1 MRSPS
6 AALESN
12 YRKKTRGRKAEICK
26 EKEEITDEGKR
37 SVDLLTAKLQPTTCI
52 IMETE
57 TDMSL
62 DHTNGSSQKHQ
73 DMELFSSEE
82 DSSLYFTYSGGRS
95 ELEVNDLHYEVDTA
109 AQIPWYERL
118 SEFKMPW
125 EIKGNKQ
132 TAINKLSLRV
142 HSGQMLAVIGNSGCG
157 KTSLL
162 DIITCRDEGGTMTSG
177 QILINGKPN
186 TPQVVKKTIAHVRQ
200 DDRLLP
206 HLTVRETL
214 VFVAKLRLPTHFT
227 KAQKD
232 QRVDDVIAELR
243 LRQCAHTRVGND
255 YVRGVSGGE
264 RRRVSIAVQ
273 LLWNPGILIL
283 DEPTSGLDSFTAHN
297 LVITLSRLARGN
309 RLVLLSVHQP
319 RSDIFQLF
327 DLVVLLSSGSAVY
340 CGAACDMVPYFT
352 MLGYPCPR
360 YCNPSDFYVDLINI
374 DRRSPE
380 QEAQCLE
387 RARILSEQFME
398 NVQDTED
405 HMWKPARSSTA
416 STHTDSLQQ
425 PSRED
430 GHEVITVSKK
440 KDRLPGRLH
449 QFTILIRRHM
459 YNDFRDLVTLLV
471 HGFEALLMSL
481 LVGFLYYGAGE
492 ERLSLQDTVSLLYMI
507 GAFTPFAVV
516 LDVIAKC
523 HSERAMLYHE
533 LEDGLYSVTSYFF
546 AKILGELP
554 EHCVFTLVY
563 ALPIYWLAG
572 LNEAPDRFL
581 LNFLLVWL
589 MVYCSRSMALFVAAL
604 LPTLQTSAFM
614 GNSLF
619 TVFYLTGGYVISLEN
634 TWLVPSWLSYAS
646 FMRWGFDGL
655 LQVQFRGKKYPVS
668 IGNFTINIDGIHVV
682 DVLSLNQHPLYS
694 CYLVLLAV
702 CLAFMVLYY
711 VCLKFIKQKS
721 SQDW

>member
-1 MRSPS
+1 MD
-6 AALESN
+6 
-12 YRKKTRGRKAEICK
+12 
-26 EKEEITDEGKR
+26 TDTSLNR
-37 SVDLLTAKLQPTTCI
+37 ANSSLQHPDI
-52 IMETE
+52 
-57 TDMSL
+57 
-62 DHTNGSSQKHQ
+62 
-73 DMELFSSEE
+73 ELFSSEE
-82 DSSLYFTYSGGRS
+82 DSSLYFTYSGGCN
-95 ELEVNDLHYEVDTA
+95 ELEVNNLHYEVDTA

-118 SEFKMPW
+118 SEFKLPW
-125 EIKGNKQ
+125 EINGNKQ
-132 TAINKLSLRV
+132 IAINSLSLRV
-142 HSGQMLAVIGNSGCG
+142 HSGQMLAVIGSSGCG

-177 QILINGKPN
+177 QVLINGKPN
-186 TPQVVKKTIAHVRQ
+186 TPQLVKKSIAHVRQ

-227 KAQKD
+227 QAQRD

-243 LRQCAHTRVGND
+243 LRQCAHTRVGNN

-340 CGAACDMVPYFT
+340 CGAARDMVPYFT
-352 MLGYPCPR
+352 ALGYPCPR
-360 YCNPSDFYVDLINI
+360 YCNPSDFYVDLISI

-380 QEAQCLE
+380 REAECLE
-387 RARILSEQFME
+387 RSRVLAEQLME
-398 NVQDTED
+398 KVRDTGD
-405 HMWKPARSSTA
+405 HMWKSAGTNTA
-416 STHTDSLQQ
+416 LTQTESPQQ
-425 PSRED
+425 LSK
-430 GHEVITVSKK
+430 VITISNQKN
-440 KDRLPGRLH
+440 RLPGRLH
-449 QFTILIRRHM
+449 QFTTLIRRHM

-492 ERLSLQDTVSLLYMI
+492 ERLSIQDTVALLYMI
-507 GAFTPFAVV
+507 GALTPFAVV

-523 HSERAMLYHE
+523 HTERAMLYHE
-533 LEDGLYSVTSYFF
+533 LEDGMYSVTSYFF
-546 AKILGELP
+546 AKVLGELP

-563 ALPIYWLAG
+563 GLPIYWLAG
-572 LNEAPDRFL
+572 LNEAPERFL
-581 LNFLLVWL
+581 LNVLLVWL
-589 MVYCSRSMALFVAAL
+589 MVYCSRAMALFVAAA

-614 GNSLF
+614 GNALF
-619 TVFYLTGGYVISLEN
+619 TVFYLTGGFVISLEN
-634 TWLVPSWLSYAS
+634 MWLVASWLSHAS
-646 FMRWGFDGL
+646 FMRWGFEGM
-655 LQVQFRGKKYPVS
+655 LQVQFRGNKYPV
-668 IGNFTINIDGIHVV
+668 TIRNITIQVDGIHVV
-682 DVLSLNQHPLYS
+682 EAMNMNQYPLYS

-702 CLAFMVLYY
+702 CLVFMALYY
-711 VCLKFIKQKS
+711 VSLKFIKQKS

>member
-1 MRSPS
+1 M
-6 AALESN
+6 
-12 YRKKTRGRKAEICK
+12 
-26 EKEEITDEGKR
+26 
-37 SVDLLTAKLQPTTCI
+37 
-52 IMETE
+52 
-57 TDMSL
+57 
-62 DHTNGSSQKHQ
+62 
-73 DMELFSSEE
+73 
-82 DSSLYFTYSGGRS
+82 
-95 ELEVNDLHYEVDTA
+95 EVNNLHYEVDTA

-118 SEFKMPW
+118 SEFKLPW
-125 EIKGNKQ
+125 EIKGNKM
-132 TAINKLSLRV
+132 TAINKLSLRMC
-142 HSGQMLAVIGNSGCG
+142 SGQMLAVIGSSGCG

-162 DIITCRDEGGTMTSG
+162 DIITCRDEGGTVKSG

-186 TPQVVKKTIAHVRQ
+186 TPQLVKKSIAHVRQ

-214 VFVAKLRLPTHFT
+214 SFVAKLRLPTHFT
-227 KAQKD
+227 QAQRD

-340 CGAACDMVPYFT
+340 FGAARDMVPYFT
-352 MLGYPCPR
+352 ALGYPCPR
-360 YCNPSDFYVDLINI
+360 YCNPSDFYVDLISI
-374 DRRSPE
+374 DRRS
-380 QEAQCLE
+380 LE
-387 RARILSEQFME
+387 REAECLQRATVLAEQFLE
-398 NVQDTED
+398 KVQDTED
-405 HMWKPARSSTA
+405 HMWKPTGTDTA
-416 STHTDSLQQ
+416 PAITESPQQ
-425 PSRED
+425 QKDER
-430 GHEVITVSKK
+430 VITISKQR
-440 KDRLPGRLH
+440 DRLPGKLE

-459 YNDFRDLVTLLV
+459 YNDYRDLVTLLV

-492 ERLSLQDTVSLLYMI
+492 RPLSIQDTVALLYMV
-507 GAFTPFAVV
+507 GALTPFAVV

-533 LEDGLYSVTSYFF
+533 LEDGMYSVTSYFF
-546 AKILGELP
+546 AKVLGELP

-563 ALPIYWLAG
+563 SLPIYWLAG
-572 LNEAPDRFL
+572 LNEAPERFL
-581 LNFLLVWL
+581 LNFLIVWL
-589 MVYCSRSMALFVAAL
+589 MVYCSRAMALFVAAS

-614 GNSLF
+614 GNALF
-619 TVFYLTGGYVISLEN
+619 TVFYLTGGFVISLEN
-634 TWLVPSWLSYAS
+634 MWLVASWISHAS
-646 FMRWGFDGL
+646 FMRWGFEGML
-655 LQVQFRGKKYPVS
+655 ELQFKGKKYPM
-668 IGNFTINIDGIHVV
+668 TIANITIEVDGMQVV
-682 DVLSLNQHPLYS
+682 KALDMNQYPLYS

-702 CLAFMVLYY
+702 CLCFMGLYY
-711 VCLKFIKQKS
+711 LSLKFIKQKS

>member
-1 MRSPS
+1 MDNGS
-6 AALESN
+6 
-12 YRKKTRGRKAEICK
+12 
-26 EKEEITDEGKR
+26 
-37 SVDLLTAKLQPTTCI
+37 DLI
-52 IMETE
+52 
-57 TDMSL
+57 
-62 DHTNGSSQKHQ
+62 HTNDYSQHQ
-73 DMELFSSEE
+73 DRELFSSEE
-82 DSSLYFTYSGGRS
+82 DSSLYFTYSGGCNV
-95 ELEVNDLHYEVDTA
+95 LEVKNLCYEVDTA

-132 TAINKLSLRV
+132 TAINKLSLTV
-142 HSGQMLAVIGNSGCG
+142 HSGQMLALIGSSGCG

-162 DIITCRDEGGTMTSG
+162 DIITCRDEGGIMKSG
-177 QILINGKPN
+177 EILINGKHN
-186 TPQVVKKTIAHVRQ
+186 TPQLVKKSIAHVRQ

-214 VFVAKLRLPTHFT
+214 SFVAKLRLPTHFT
-227 KAQKD
+227 QAQRD

-243 LRQCAHTRVGND
+243 LRQCAHTRVGNN
-255 YVRGVSGGE
+255 YIRGVSGGE

-327 DLVVLLSSGSAVY
+327 DLVVLMSSGSAVY
-340 CGAACDMVPYFT
+340 CGAAREMVPYFT
-352 MLGYPCPR
+352 ALGHPCPR
-360 YCNPSDFYVDLINI
+360 YCNPSDYYVDLISI

-380 QEAQCLE
+380 REAECLE
-387 RARILSEQFME
+387 RARVLAEQFME
-398 NVQDTED
+398 KVRDTDD
-405 HMWKPARSSTA
+405 HMWKAAGTDVA
-416 STHTDSLQQ
+416 QTDSSPQQ
-425 PSRED
+425 PSKRKED
-430 GHEVITVSKK
+430 EVITISRHEN
-440 KDRLPGRLH
+440 RLPGKLH
-449 QFTILIRRHM
+449 QFDTLIKRHM

-481 LVGFLYYGAGE
+481 LVGSLYYGAGE
-492 ERLSLQDTVSLLYMI
+492 TRLSIQDTVSLLYMI
-507 GAFTPFAVV
+507 GALTPFAVV

-523 HSERAMLYHE
+523 HTERAMLYHE
-533 LEDGLYSVTSYFF
+533 LQDGMYSVTSYFF
-546 AKILGELP
+546 AKVLGELP

-563 ALPIYWLAG
+563 GLPIYWLAG
-572 LNEAPDRFL
+572 LNKAPDRFL

-589 MVYCSRSMALFVAAL
+589 MVYCSRAMALFVAAL

-619 TVFYLTGGYVISLEN
+619 TVFYLTAGYVINLEN
-634 TWLVPSWLSYAS
+634 LWLVASWLSYAS
-646 FMRWGFDGL
+646 FMRWGFEGM
-655 LQVQFRGKKYPVS
+655 LQVQFRGNEYSVTIANMS
-668 IGNFTINIDGIHVV
+668 INVDGIHVV
-682 DVLSLNQHPLYS
+682 EALHMNQYPLYS
-694 CYLVLLAV
+694 CYLVLLGV
-702 CLAFMVLYY
+702 CLGFMVLYFLS
-711 VCLKFIKQKS
+711 LKFIKQKS

>member
-1 MRSPS
+1 AKNDS
-6 AALESN
+6 
-12 YRKKTRGRKAEICK
+12 
-26 EKEEITDEGKR
+26 
-37 SVDLLTAKLQPTTCI
+37 LTI
-52 IMETE
+52 IQTF
-57 TDMSL
+57 DI
-62 DHTNGSSQKHQ
+62 
-73 DMELFSSEE
+73 ELFSSEE
-82 DSSLYFTYSGGRS
+82 DSSLYFTYSGGCN
-95 ELEVNDLHYEVDTA
+95 ELEVNNLHYEVDTA

-118 SEFKMPW
+118 SEFKLPW
-125 EIKGNKQ
+125 EINGNKQ
-132 TAINKLSLRV
+132 IAINRLSLRV
-142 HSGQMLAVIGNSGCG
+142 HSGQMLAIIGSSGCG

-177 QILINGKPN
+177 QVLINGKPN
-186 TPQVVKKTIAHVRQ
+186 TPQLVKKSIAHVRQ

-227 KAQKD
+227 QAQRD

-340 CGAACDMVPYFT
+340 CGAARDMVPYFT
-352 MLGYPCPR
+352 ALGYPCPR
-360 YCNPSDFYVDLINI
+360 YCNPSDFYVDLISI

-380 QEAQCLE
+380 REAECLE
-387 RARILSEQFME
+387 RSRVLAEQLME
-398 NVQDTED
+398 KVRDTGD
-405 HMWKPARSSTA
+405 HMWKSAGTNTA
-416 STHTDSLQQ
+416 LTQTE
-425 PSRED
+425 RYK
-430 GHEVITVSKK
+430 VITIS
-440 KDRLPGRLH
+440 DQRNRLPGRLH
-449 QFTILIRRHM
+449 QFTTLIRRHM

-492 ERLSLQDTVSLLYMI
+492 ERLSIQDTVALLYMI
-507 GAFTPFAVV
+507 GALTPFAVV

-523 HSERAMLYHE
+523 HTERAMLYHE
-533 LEDGLYSVTSYFF
+533 LEDGMYSVTSYFF
-546 AKILGELP
+546 AKVLGELP

-563 ALPIYWLAG
+563 GLPIYWLTG

-581 LNFLLVWL
+581 LNVLLVWL
-589 MVYCSRSMALFVAAL
+589 MVYCSRAMALFVAAA

-614 GNSLF
+614 GNALF
-619 TVFYLTGGYVISLEN
+619 TVFYLTGGFVISLEN
-634 TWLVPSWLSYAS
+634 MWLVASWLSHAS
-646 FMRWGFDGL
+646 FMRWGFEGM
-655 LQVQFRGKKYPVS
+655 LQVQFRGNKYPV
-668 IGNFTINIDGIHVV
+668 TIRNITIQVDGIHAMNM
-682 DVLSLNQHPLYS
+682 NQYPLYS

-702 CLAFMVLYY
+702 CLVFMVLYY
-711 VCLKFIKQKS
+711 VSLKFIKQKS

>member
-1 MRSPS
+1 MVDTDRSFTQ
-6 AALESN
+6 A
-12 YRKKTRGRKAEICK
+12 
-26 EKEEITDEGKR
+26 
-37 SVDLLTAKLQPTTCI
+37 
-52 IMETE
+52 
-57 TDMSL
+57 
-62 DHTNGSSQKHQ
+62 NGSSQQHADTQ
-73 DMELFSSEE
+73 LFSSEE
-82 DSSLYFTYSGGRS
+82 DSSLYFTYSGDCNQ
-95 ELEVNDLHYEVDTA
+95 LEVNNLHYEVDTA

-118 SEFKMPW
+118 SEFKLPW
-125 EIKGNKQ
+125 EIKGDKQ
-132 TAINKLSLRV
+132 TAINNLSLRV
-142 HSGQMLAVIGNSGCG
+142 CSGQMLAIIGSSGCG

-162 DIITCRDEGGTMTSG
+162 DIITCRDEGGAVTSG
-177 QILINGKPN
+177 QILINGRPN
-186 TPQVVKKTIAHVRQ
+186 TAQLVKKSIAHVRQ

-214 VFVAKLRLPTHFT
+214 AFVAKLRLPTHFT
-227 KAQKD
+227 QTQRD

-340 CGAACDMVPYFT
+340 CGAARDMVPYFT
-352 MLGYPCPR
+352 ALGYPCPR
-360 YCNPSDFYVDLINI
+360 YCNPSDFYVDLISV

-380 QEAQCLE
+380 QEAECLE
-387 RARILSEQFME
+387 RARVLAQHFMDK
-398 NVQDTED
+398 VRDTDD
-405 HMWKPARSSTA
+405 HMWKSSTCP
-416 STHTDSLQQ
+416 TLTDSCPDMAAEEEEDAIIIAKQQ
-425 PSRED
+425 E
-430 GHEVITVSKK
+430 
-440 KDRLPGRLH
+440 RLPGRLQ

-459 YNDFRDLVTLLV
+459 YNDYRDLVTLLV
-471 HGFEALLMSL
+471 HGLEALLMSL
-481 LVGFLYYGAGE
+481 LVGCLYYGAGE
-492 ERLSLQDTVSLLYMI
+492 QRLSIQDTVSLLYMI
-507 GAFTPFAVV
+507 GALTPFAVV

-523 HSERAMLYHE
+523 HTERAMLYHE
-533 LEDGLYSVTSYFF
+533 LEDGMYSVTSYFF
-546 AKILGELP
+546 AKVLGELP

-572 LNEAPDRFL
+572 LNEATLRFL

-589 MVYCSRSMALFVAAL
+589 MVYCSRSMALFVAAA

-614 GNSLF
+614 GNALF
-619 TVFYLTGGYVISLEN
+619 TVFYLTGGFVISLEN
-634 TWLVPSWLSYAS
+634 MWLVASWLSHAS
-646 FMRWGFDGL
+646 FMRWGFEGL
-655 LQVQFRGKKYPVS
+655 LKVQFKGNKYPVT
-668 IGNFTINIDGIHVV
+668 IGNFTLNVDGIHVV
-682 DVLSLNQHPLYS
+682 EAMNMNQYPLYS

-702 CLAFMVLYY
+702 CLVFMALYY

-721 SQDW
+721 SQDWSECSGWKMLSIMAWSIARLLLSDTTARV

>member
-1 MRSPS
+1 MD
-6 AALESN
+6 ADIDDGFN
-12 YRKKTRGRKAEICK
+12 
-26 EKEEITDEGKR
+26 
-37 SVDLLTAKLQPTTCI
+37 
-52 IMETE
+52 
-57 TDMSL
+57 
-62 DHTNGSSQKHQ
+62 HTLGSSQHQ
-73 DMELFSSEE
+73 DTELFSSEE
-82 DSSLYFTYSGGRS
+82 DSSLYFTYSGGCN
-95 ELEVNDLHYEVDTA
+95 ELEVNDLLYQVDTA

-118 SEFKMPW
+118 SEFKLPW

-132 TAINKLSLRV
+132 MAINKLSLRV
-142 HSGQMLAVIGNSGCG
+142 RSGQMLAVIGSSGCG

-162 DIITCRDEGGTMTSG
+162 DIITCRDEGGKMESG
-177 QILINGKPN
+177 RVLINGKPN
-186 TPQVVKKTIAHVRQ
+186 TPQLVKKSIAHVRQ

-214 VFVAKLRLPTHFT
+214 VFVAKLRLPARFT
-227 KAQKD
+227 QAQRD

-297 LVITLSRLARGN
+297 LVLTLSRLARGN

-340 CGAACDMVPYFT
+340 CGAAREMVPYFT
-352 MLGYPCPR
+352 GLGYPCPR
-360 YCNPSDFYVDLINI
+360 YCNPSDFYVDLISV

-380 QEAQCLE
+380 REAECLE
-387 RARILSEQFME
+387 RARVLSERFME
-398 NVQDTED
+398 KVRDTGD
-405 HMWKPARSSTA
+405 HMWKPAGTSTA
-416 STHTDSLQQ
+416 PTQTQTGSAAEPGRTRT
-425 PSRED
+425 ED
-430 GHEVITVSKK
+430 VITVA
-440 KDRLPGRLH
+440 RQRERPPGRLH

-459 YNDFRDLVTLLV
+459 YNDYRDLVTLLV
-471 HGFEALLMSL
+471 HGFEALLMSM
-481 LVGFLYYGAGE
+481 LVGSLYFGAGGTP
-492 ERLSLQDTVSLLYMI
+492 LSVQDTVALLYMI
-507 GAFTPFAVV
+507 GALTPFAVV

-523 HSERAMLYHE
+523 HTERAMLYHE
-533 LEDGLYSVTSYFF
+533 LEDGMYSVTSYFF
-546 AKILGELP
+546 AKVLGELP

-563 ALPIYWLAG
+563 GLPIYWLAG

-581 LNFLLVWL
+581 LNFLMVWL
-589 MVYCSRSMALFVAAL
+589 MVYCSRAMALFVAAA

-619 TVFYLTGGYVISLEN
+619 TVFYLTGGFVINLDN
-634 TWLVPSWLSYAS
+634 MWLVATWLSYAS
-646 FMRWGFDGL
+646 FMRWGFEGM
-655 LQVQFRGKKYPVS
+655 LQVQFRGKEYPIS
-668 IGNFTINIDGIHVV
+668 IGNITINVDGIHVV
-682 DVLSLNQHPLYS
+682 EAMNMNQYPLYS

-702 CLAFMVLYY
+702 CLAFMILYY
-711 VCLKFIKQKS
+711 LCLKFIKQKS

>member
-1 MRSPS
+1 MD
-6 AALESN
+6 
-12 YRKKTRGRKAEICK
+12 
-26 EKEEITDEGKR
+26 TDTGL
-37 SVDLLTAKLQPTTCI
+37 S
-52 IMETE
+52 
-57 TDMSL
+57 
-62 DHTNGSSQKHQ
+62 HNGSSQHQ
-73 DMELFSSEE
+73 DKELFSTEE
-82 DSSLYFTYSGGRS
+82 DSSLYFTYSGGCN
-95 ELEVNDLHYEVDTA
+95 ELEVNNLHYEVDTA

-118 SEFKMPW
+118 SEFKLPW

-142 HSGQMLAVIGNSGCG
+142 RSGQMLAVIGSSGCG

-177 QILINGKPN
+177 QVLINGKPN
-186 TPQVVKKTIAHVRQ
+186 TPQLVKKNIAHVRQ

-227 KAQKD
+227 QAQRE

-340 CGAACDMVPYFT
+340 CGAARDMVPYFT
-352 MLGYPCPR
+352 ALGHPCPR
-360 YCNPSDFYVDLINI
+360 YCNPSDFYVDLISV
-374 DRRSPE
+374 DRRSLE
-380 QEAQCLE
+380 QEAECLE
-387 RARILSEQFME
+387 RATVLAEQFME
-398 NVQDTED
+398 KVRDTDD
-405 HMWKPARSSTA
+405 HMWKPAATDTAQTESPQQLSTVK
-416 STHTDSLQQ
+416 
-425 PSRED
+425 EE
-430 GHEVITVSKK
+430 EVITISRQR
-440 KDRLPGRLH
+440 DRLPGRLH

-481 LVGFLYYGAGE
+481 LVGCLYYGAGE
-492 ERLSLQDTVSLLYMI
+492 ERLSIQDTVALLYMI
-507 GAFTPFAVV
+507 GALTPFAVV

-523 HSERAMLYHE
+523 HTERAMLYHE
-533 LEDGLYSVTSYFF
+533 LEDGMFSVTSYFF
-546 AKILGELP
+546 AKVLGELP

-563 ALPIYWLAG
+563 GLPIYWLAG
-572 LNEAPDRFL
+572 LNEAPERFL

-589 MVYCSRSMALFVAAL
+589 MVYCSRAMALFVAAA

-619 TVFYLTGGYVISLEN
+619 TVFYLTGGFVISLEN
-634 TWLVPSWLSYAS
+634 MWLVASWFSHIS
-646 FMRWGFDGL
+646 FMRWGFEGM
-655 LQVQFRGKKYPVS
+655 LQVQFRGNKYP
-668 IGNFTINIDGIHVV
+668 ITISNLTFNVDGIHVV
-682 DVLSLNQHPLYS
+682 EAMKMNQYPLYS

-702 CLAFMVLYY
+702 CLVFMALYY
-711 VCLKFIKQKS
+711 LSLKFIKQKS

>member
-1 MRSPS
+1 MMDTNSGFTHP
-6 AALESN
+6 
-12 YRKKTRGRKAEICK
+12 
-26 EKEEITDEGKR
+26 
-37 SVDLLTAKLQPTTCI
+37 
-52 IMETE
+52 
-57 TDMSL
+57 
-62 DHTNGSSQKHQ
+62 NGSSQHADTQ
-73 DMELFSSEE
+73 LFSSEE
-82 DSSLYFTYSGGRS
+82 DSSLYFTYSGDCNQ
-95 ELEVNDLHYEVDTA
+95 LEVNNLHYEVDAA

-118 SEFKMPW
+118 SEFKLPW
-125 EIKGNKQ
+125 EIKGDKQ
-132 TAINKLSLRV
+132 TAISSLSLRV
-142 HSGQMLAVIGNSGCG
+142 RSGQMLAIIGSSGCG

-162 DIITCRDEGGTMTSG
+162 DIITCRDEGGAMTSG
-177 QILINGKPN
+177 QILINGRPN
-186 TPQVVKKTIAHVRQ
+186 TAQLVKKSIAHVRQ

-214 VFVAKLRLPTHFT
+214 TFVAKLRLPTRFT
-227 KAQKD
+227 QAQRD

-340 CGAACDMVPYFT
+340 CGAARDMVPYFT
-352 MLGYPCPR
+352 ALGYPCPR
-360 YCNPSDFYVDLINI
+360 YCNPSDFYVDLISI

-380 QEAQCLE
+380 QEAECLE
-387 RARILSEQFME
+387 RARVLAEQFME
-398 NVQDTED
+398 KVRDTDD
-405 HMWKPARSSTA
+405 HMWKSSTCP
-416 STHTDSLQQ
+416 THTDSIVSSSPQ
-425 PSRED
+425 PDKAAE
-430 GHEVITVSKK
+430 EEATIIVSKER
-440 KDRLPGRLH
+440 DRLPGRLQ

-459 YNDFRDLVTLLV
+459 YNDYRDLVTLLV
-471 HGFEALLMSL
+471 HGLESLLMSL
-481 LVGFLYYGAGE
+481 LVGCLYYGAGE
-492 ERLSLQDTVSLLYMI
+492 QRLSIQDTVALLYMI
-507 GAFTPFAVV
+507 GALTPFAVV

-523 HSERAMLYHE
+523 HMERAMLYHE
-533 LEDGLYSVTSYFF
+533 LEDGMYSVTSYFF
-546 AKILGELP
+546 AKVLGELP

-563 ALPIYWLAG
+563 GLPIYWLAG

-581 LNFLLVWL
+581 LNLLLVWL
-589 MVYCSRSMALFVAAL
+589 MVYCSRSMALFVAAA

-619 TVFYLTGGYVISLEN
+619 TVFYLTGGFVISLEN
-634 TWLVPSWLSYAS
+634 MWLVASWLSHAS
-646 FMRWGFDGL
+646 FMRWGFEGL
-655 LQVQFRGKKYPVS
+655 LKVQFRGNKYPVA
-668 IGNFTINIDGIHVV
+668 IGNFTFNVDGIYVV
-682 DVLSLNQHPLYS
+682 EAMSMNQYPLYS

-702 CLAFMVLYY
+702 CLVFMALYY
-711 VCLKFIKQKS
+711 VSLKFIKQKS

>member
-1 MRSPS
+1 
-6 AALESN
+6 
-12 YRKKTRGRKAEICK
+12 
-26 EKEEITDEGKR
+26 
-37 SVDLLTAKLQPTTCI
+37 
-52 IMETE
+52 METKPD
-57 TDMSL
+57 TKMSPL
-62 DHTNGSSQKHQ
+62 PDDLSQR
-73 DMELFSSEE
+73 DTELFSSSEE
-82 DSSLYFTYSGGRS
+82 DSSLYFTYSGGRN
-95 ELEVNDLHYEVDTA
+95 ELEVTDLHYEVNTA

-125 EIKGNKQ
+125 EMKGDKQ
-132 TAINKLSLRV
+132 TAINKLNLRV
-142 HSGQMLAVIGNSGCG
+142 HSGQMLAIIGSSGCG

-162 DIITCRDEGGTMTSG
+162 DVITCRDEGGAMSSG
-177 QILINGKPN
+177 QILINGRPS
-186 TPQVVKKTIAHVRQ
+186 TPQLVRKSIAHVRQ

-227 KAQKD
+227 QAQKD
-232 QRVDDVIAELR
+232 QRVDEVIAELR

-327 DLVVLLSSGSAVY
+327 DLVVLLSSGSPAY
-340 CGAACDMVPYFT
+340 FGPARDMVPYFT
-352 MLGYPCPR
+352 DLGYPCPR
-360 YCNPSDFYVDLINI
+360 YCNPSDFYVDLISI

-380 QEAQCLE
+380 REAECLE
-387 RARILSEQFME
+387 RARVLSEQFMDQ
-398 NVQDTED
+398 VRDTKD
-405 HMWKPARSSTA
+405 FMWKSAESVPALESGGTSGRESSHPKEEEA
-416 STHTDSLQQ
+416 
-425 PSRED
+425 
-430 GHEVITVSKK
+430 ITVSKHR
-440 KDRLPGRLH
+440 DRLPGRMH
-449 QFTILIRRHM
+449 QFTILIRRQV

-481 LVGFLYYGAGE
+481 LVGCLYYGAGDQ
-492 ERLSLQDTVSLLYMI
+492 RLSIQDTVALLYMI
-507 GAFTPFAVV
+507 GALTPFAVV

-533 LEDGLYSVTSYFF
+533 LEDGMYSLTSYFF
-546 AKILGELP
+546 AKVLGELP

-563 ALPIYWLAG
+563 GLPIYWLAG
-572 LNEAPDRFL
+572 LNGAPDRFL

-589 MVYCSRSMALFVAAL
+589 MVYCSRSMALFVAAA

-614 GNSLF
+614 GNALF
-619 TVFYLTGGYVISLEN
+619 TVFYLTGGFVISLEN
-634 TWLVPSWLSYAS
+634 MWLVASWFSHAS
-646 FMRWGFDGL
+646 FMRWGFEGM
-655 LQVQFRGKKYPVS
+655 LQVQFRGNKYPIS
-668 IGNFTINIDGIHVV
+668 IGNFTVNIDGIRVV
-682 DVLSLNQHPLYS
+682 ESMKMNQYPLYS
-694 CYLVLLAV
+694 CYLVLIAV
-702 CLAFMVLYY
+702 SLAFILLYY
-711 VCLKFIKQKS
+711 LALRFIKQKS

>member
-1 MRSPS
+1 MDRDTGLNH
-6 AALESN
+6 A
-12 YRKKTRGRKAEICK
+12 
-26 EKEEITDEGKR
+26 
-37 SVDLLTAKLQPTTCI
+37 
-52 IMETE
+52 
-57 TDMSL
+57 
-62 DHTNGSSQKHQ
+62 NGTSQQHQ
-73 DMELFSSEE
+73 DTELFSTEE
-82 DSSLYFTYSGGRS
+82 DSSLYFTYSGGCN
-95 ELEVNDLHYEVDTA
+95 ELEVNNLHYQVDTA

-118 SEFKMPW
+118 SEFKLPW

-142 HSGQMLAVIGNSGCG
+142 RSGQMLAIIGSSGCG

-162 DIITCRDEGGTMTSG
+162 DIITCRDEGGTMASG
-177 QILINGKPN
+177 QVLINGKPN
-186 TPQVVKKTIAHVRQ
+186 TPQLVKKSIAHVRQ

-227 KAQKD
+227 QAQRE

-255 YVRGVSGGE
+255 FVRGVSGGE

-340 CGAACDMVPYFT
+340 CGAARDMVPYFT
-352 MLGYPCPR
+352 ALGYPCPR
-360 YCNPSDFYVDLINI
+360 YCNPSDFYVDLISI
-374 DRRSPE
+374 DRRSLDR
-380 QEAQCLE
+380 EAECLE
-387 RARILSEQFME
+387 RALVLAEQFME
-398 NVQDTED
+398 KVRDTED
-405 HMWKPARSSTA
+405 HMWKPAGTDMPPTESPQQLSTIKK
-416 STHTDSLQQ
+416 
-425 PSRED
+425 E
-430 GHEVITVSKK
+430 EVITVSKQR
-440 KDRLPGRLH
+440 DRLPGKLQ

-459 YNDFRDLVTLLV
+459 YNDYRDLVTLLV

-481 LVGFLYYGAGE
+481 LVGFLYYGAGQE
-492 ERLSLQDTVSLLYMI
+492 HLSIRDTVALLYMI
-507 GAFTPFAVV
+507 GALTPFAVV

-523 HSERAMLYHE
+523 HTERAMLYHE
-533 LEDGLYSVTSYFF
+533 LEDGMYSVTSYFF
-546 AKILGELP
+546 AKVLGELP

-563 ALPIYWLAG
+563 GLPIYWLAG
-572 LNEAPDRFL
+572 LNEAPERFL

-589 MVYCSRSMALFVAAL
+589 VVYCSRAMALFVAAA

-614 GNSLF
+614 GNALF
-619 TVFYLTGGYVISLEN
+619 TVFYLTGGFVISLEN
-634 TWLVPSWLSYAS
+634 MWLVASWISHVS
-646 FMRWGFDGL
+646 FMRWGFEGM
-655 LQVQFRGKKYPVS
+655 LQVQFRGAKYP
-668 IGNFTINIDGIHVV
+668 IIIANKTEFFDGIYVV
-682 DVLSLNQHPLYS
+682 KAMNMDQYPLYS

-702 CLAFMVLYY
+702 CLGFMVLYY
-711 VCLKFIKQKS
+711 LSLKFIKQKS

>member
-1 MRSPS
+1 
-6 AALESN
+6 
-12 YRKKTRGRKAEICK
+12 
-26 EKEEITDEGKR
+26 
-37 SVDLLTAKLQPTTCI
+37 
-52 IMETE
+52 
-57 TDMSL
+57 
-62 DHTNGSSQKHQ
+62 
-73 DMELFSSEE
+73 
-82 DSSLYFTYSGGRS
+82 YSGGCNV
-95 ELEVNDLHYEVDTA
+95 LEVKNLHYEVNTA

-132 TAINKLSLRV
+132 TAINKLSLTV
-142 HSGQMLAVIGNSGCG
+142 HSGQMLAIIGSSGCG

-177 QILINGKPN
+177 EILINGKPN
-186 TPQVVKKTIAHVRQ
+186 TPQLVKKSIAHVRQ

-214 VFVAKLRLPTHFT
+214 SFVAKLRLPTHFT
-227 KAQKD
+227 QAQRD

-243 LRQCAHTRVGND
+243 LRQCAHTRVGNN
-255 YVRGVSGGE
+255 YIRGVSGGE

-340 CGAACDMVPYFT
+340 CGAAREMVPYFT
-352 MLGYPCPR
+352 ALGHPCPR
-360 YCNPSDFYVDLINI
+360 YCNPSDFYVDLISI

-380 QEAQCLE
+380 QEAECLE
-387 RARILSEQFME
+387 RARALAEQFME
-398 NVQDTED
+398 KVRDTDD
-405 HMWKPARSSTA
+405 HMWKAAGRDVTQ
-416 STHTDSLQQ
+416 TDRWLCFSVKIL
-425 PSRED
+425 
-430 GHEVITVSKK
+430 ITISKGQK
-440 KDRLPGRLH
+440 RLPGRLH
-449 QFTILIRRHM
+449 QFNVLIKRHM
-459 YNDFRDLVTLLV
+459 HNDFRDLVTIIV
-471 HGFEALLMSL
+471 HGLEALLMSL
-481 LVGFLYYGAGE
+481 LVGSLYFGAGE
-492 ERLSLQDTVSLLYMI
+492 NRLSIQDTVSLLYMI
-507 GAFTPFAVV
+507 GALTPFAVV

-523 HSERAMLYHE
+523 HTERAMLYHE
-533 LEDGLYSVTSYFF
+533 LQDGMYSVTSYFF
-546 AKILGELP
+546 AKVLGELP
-554 EHCVFTLVY
+554 EHCAFTLVY
-563 ALPIYWLAG
+563 GLPIYWLAG

-589 MVYCSRSMALFVAAL
+589 IVYCSRAMALFVAAS

-614 GNSLF
+614 GNALF

-634 TWLVPSWLSYAS
+634 LWLVASWLSHAS
-646 FMRWGFDGL
+646 FMRWGFEGM
-655 LQVQFRGKKYPVS
+655 LQVQFRGNKYPVN
-668 IGNFTINIDGIHVV
+668 IGNISISVDGIHA
-682 DVLSLNQHPLYS
+682 LNMNRYPLYS

-702 CLAFMVLYY
+702 CLSFMALYFLS
-711 VCLKFIKQKS
+711 LKFIKQKS

>member
-1 MRSPS
+1 MDTNTGLSHANGPS
-6 AALESN
+6 
-12 YRKKTRGRKAEICK
+12 
-26 EKEEITDEGKR
+26 
-37 SVDLLTAKLQPTTCI
+37 Q
-52 IMETE
+52 
-57 TDMSL
+57 
-62 DHTNGSSQKHQ
+62 QHQ
-73 DMELFSSEE
+73 DTELFSSEE
-82 DSSLYFTYSGGRS
+82 DSSLYFTYSGGCN
-95 ELEVNDLHYEVDTA
+95 ELEVNDLQYEVDTA

-118 SEFKMPW
+118 AEFKLPW

-142 HSGQMLAVIGNSGCG
+142 RSGQMLAVIGSSGCG

-186 TPQVVKKTIAHVRQ
+186 TPQLVKKSIAHVRQ

-214 VFVAKLRLPTHFT
+214 AFVAKLRLPTHFQQ
-227 KAQKD
+227 AQRD

-297 LVITLSRLARGN
+297 LVITLSRLAQGN

-327 DLVVLLSSGSAVY
+327 DLVTLLSSGSPVY
-340 CGAACDMVPYFT
+340 FGAARDMVPYFT
-352 MLGYPCPR
+352 GLGYPCPR
-360 YCNPSDFYVDLINI
+360 YCNPSDFYVDLISI

-380 QEAQCLE
+380 QEAECLE
-387 RARILSEQFME
+387 RSRVLAEHFME
-398 NVQDTED
+398 KVQDTND
-405 HMWKPARSSTA
+405 HMWKTAGTNTALTQTESS
-416 STHTDSLQQ
+416 QQ
-425 PSRED
+425 LSKGKGE
-430 GHEVITVSKK
+430 EVITISRQRN
-440 KDRLPGRLH
+440 RLPGGLH
-449 QFTILIRRHM
+449 QFTILLRRHM
-459 YNDFRDLVTLLV
+459 YNDYRDLVTLLV

-481 LVGFLYYGAGE
+481 LIGCLYYGAGE
-492 ERLSLQDTVSLLYMI
+492 ERLTIQDTVALLYMI
-507 GAFTPFAVV
+507 AALTPFAVV

-523 HSERAMLYHE
+523 HTERAMLYHE
-533 LEDGLYSVTSYFF
+533 LEDGMYSATSYFF
-546 AKILGELP
+546 AKVLGELP

-563 ALPIYWLAG
+563 GLPIYWLAG

-581 LNFLLVWL
+581 LNFLMLWL
-589 MVYCSRSMALFVAAL
+589 MVYCSRAMALFVAAA
-604 LPTLQTSAFM
+604 LPTLQISSFM

-619 TVFYLTGGYVISLEN
+619 TVFYLTGGFVISLEN
-634 TWLVPSWLSYAS
+634 MWTVATWLSHAS
-646 FMRWGFDGL
+646 FMRWGFEGM
-655 LQVQFRGKKYPVS
+655 LQVQFRGNKYPLS
-668 IGNFTINIDGIHVV
+668 IGNITINVDGIHVV
-682 DVLSLNQHPLYS
+682 EAMKMNQYPLYS

-702 CLAFMVLYY
+702 ILVFMALYY
-711 VCLKFIKQKS
+711 LSLKFIKQKS

>member
-1 MRSPS
+1 MD
-6 AALESN
+6 
-12 YRKKTRGRKAEICK
+12 
-26 EKEEITDEGKR
+26 TDI
-37 SVDLLTAKLQPTTCI
+37 DN
-52 IMETE
+52 
-57 TDMSL
+57 SL
-62 DHTNGSSQKHQ
+62 NHPKGSSQHQ
-73 DMELFSSEE
+73 DTELFSSEE
-82 DSSLYFTYSGGRS
+82 DSSLYFTYSGGCN
-95 ELEVNDLHYEVDTA
+95 ELEVNNLHYEVDTA

-118 SEFKMPW
+118 SEFKLPW

-132 TAINKLSLRV
+132 TAINNLSLRV
-142 HSGQMLAVIGNSGCG
+142 RSGQMLAVIGSSGCG

-162 DIITCRDEGGTMTSG
+162 DIITCRDEGGTMTCG

-186 TPQVVKKTIAHVRQ
+186 TPQLVKKSIAHVRQ

-214 VFVAKLRLPTHFT
+214 MFVAKLRLPTHFT
-227 KAQKD
+227 QAQRD

-340 CGAACDMVPYFT
+340 CGAARDMVPYFT
-352 MLGYPCPR
+352 ALGYPCPR
-360 YCNPSDFYVDLINI
+360 YCNPSDFYVDLISI
-374 DRRSPE
+374 DRRNPE
-380 QEAQCLE
+380 QEAECLE
-387 RARILSEQFME
+387 RARVLSEWFME
-398 NVQDTED
+398 KVRDTDD
-405 HMWKPARSSTA
+405 HMWKPAGTNTA
-416 STHTDSLQQ
+416 PTQTESISCSPQQ
-425 PSRED
+425 PSRTE
-430 GHEVITVSKK
+430 GEEVITISKQTN
-440 KDRLPGRLH
+440 RLPGRLH

-481 LVGFLYYGAGE
+481 LVGCLYYGAGE
-492 ERLSLQDTVSLLYMI
+492 ERLSIQDTVALLYMI
-507 GAFTPFAVV
+507 GALTPFAVV

-523 HSERAMLYHE
+523 HTERAMLYHE
-533 LEDGLYSVTSYFF
+533 LEDGMYSVTSYFF
-546 AKILGELP
+546 AKVLGELP

-563 ALPIYWLAG
+563 GLPIYWLAG
-572 LNEAPDRFL
+572 LNDAPTSFL

-589 MVYCSRSMALFVAAL
+589 MVYCSRAMALFVAAA

-619 TVFYLTGGYVISLEN
+619 TVFYLTGGFVISLEN
-634 TWLVPSWLSYAS
+634 MWLVASWLSHAS
-646 FMRWGFDGL
+646 FMRWGFEGM
-655 LQVQFRGKKYPVS
+655 LQVQFRGNKYPVS
-668 IGNFTINIDGIHVV
+668 IGNITINVDGIHVV
-682 DVLSLNQHPLYS
+682 EAMNMNQYPLYS

-702 CLAFMVLYY
+702 CLGFMGLYY
-711 VCLKFIKQKS
+711 LSLKFIKQKS

>member
-1 MRSPS
+1 GTKQQPS
-6 AALESN
+6 GP
-12 YRKKTRGRKAEICK
+12 KTGY
-26 EKEEITDEGKR
+26 
-37 SVDLLTAKLQPTTCI
+37 
-52 IMETE
+52 
-57 TDMSL
+57 
-62 DHTNGSSQKHQ
+62 
-73 DMELFSSEE
+73 
-82 DSSLYFTYSGGRS
+82 SSLYFTYSGGCN
-95 ELEVNDLHYEVDTA
+95 ELEVINLQYEVDTA

-118 SEFKMPW
+118 SEFKLPW

-132 TAINKLSLRV
+132 TAIDKLSLRV
-142 HSGQMLAVIGNSGCG
+142 RSGQMLAIIGSSGCG

-162 DIITCRDEGGTMTSG
+162 DIITCRDEGGKVKSG
-177 QILINGKPN
+177 QVLINGKPN
-186 TPQVVKKTIAHVRQ
+186 TPQLVKKSIAHVRQ

-214 VFVAKLRLPTHFT
+214 VFVAKLRLPAHFT
-227 KAQKD
+227 QAQRE

-340 CGAACDMVPYFT
+340 CGAAREMVPYFT
-352 MLGYPCPR
+352 ALGYPCPR
-360 YCNPSDFYVDLINI
+360 YCNPSDFYVDLISI
-374 DRRSPE
+374 DRRSSE
-380 QEAQCLE
+380 REAECLE
-387 RARILSEQFME
+387 RAKDLAERFLEK
-398 NVQDTED
+398 VRDTAD
-405 HMWKPARSSTA
+405 HMWKPAGSNTA
-416 STHTDSLQQ
+416 PTSQQ
-425 PSRED
+425 PRKAKE
-430 GHEVITVSKK
+430 EEAITISKQTN
-440 KDRLPGRLH
+440 RLPGRLQ

-459 YNDFRDLVTLLV
+459 YNDFRDLVTILV

-481 LVGFLYYGAGE
+481 LVGSLYYGAGE
-492 ERLSLQDTVSLLYMI
+492 ARLSIQDTVALLYMI
-507 GAFTPFAVV
+507 GALTPFAVV

-523 HSERAMLYHE
+523 HTERAMLYHE
-533 LEDGLYSVTSYFF
+533 LEDGMYSVTSYFF
-546 AKILGELP
+546 AKVLGELP

-563 ALPIYWLAG
+563 GLPIYWLAG
-572 LNEAPDRFL
+572 LNEAPERFL
-581 LNFLLVWL
+581 LNFLMVWL
-589 MVYCSRSMALFVAAL
+589 MVYCSRAMALFVAAA

-614 GNSLF
+614 GNALF
-619 TVFYLTGGYVISLEN
+619 TVFYLTGGFVISLEN
-634 TWLVPSWLSYAS
+634 MWLVATWFSYAS
-646 FMRWGFDGL
+646 FMRWGFEGM

-668 IGNFTINIDGIHVV
+668 IGNITIKVDGIHVV
-682 DVLSLNQHPLYS
+682 EAMNMNQYPLFS

-702 CLAFMVLYY
+702 CLGFMVLYY
-711 VCLKFIKQKS
+711 LCLKFIKQKS

>member
-1 MRSPS
+1 MDS
-6 AALESN
+6 
-12 YRKKTRGRKAEICK
+12 G
-26 EKEEITDEGKR
+26 
-37 SVDLLTAKLQPTTCI
+37 PTKGLRRLFAHTKPQTCSGI
-52 IMETE
+52 
-57 TDMSL
+57 
-62 DHTNGSSQKHQ
+62 H
-73 DMELFSSEE
+73 LFSPEEE
-82 DSSLYFTYSGGRS
+82 DSSLYFTYSGECN
-95 ELEVNDLHYEVDTA
+95 ELEVNNLHYEVDTA

-118 SEFKMPW
+118 SEFKLPW

-132 TAINKLSLRV
+132 TAINRLSLRV
-142 HSGQMLAVIGNSGCG
+142 RSGQMLAVIGSSGCG

-162 DIITCRDEGGTMTSG
+162 DILTCRDEGGARTSG
-177 QILINGKPN
+177 HVLINGKPN
-186 TPQVVKKTIAHVRQ
+186 TPQLVKKNIAHVRQ

-214 VFVAKLRLPTHFT
+214 AFVARLRLPTHFSQ
-227 KAQKD
+227 AQRD

-255 YVRGVSGGE
+255 HVRGVSGGE

-340 CGAACDMVPYFT
+340 CGPARDMVHYFT
-352 MLGYPCPR
+352 ALGYPCPR
-360 YCNPSDFYVDLINI
+360 YCNPSDFYVDLISI

-380 QEAQCLE
+380 REAECLE
-387 RARILSEQFME
+387 RSAVLAERFME
-398 NVQDTED
+398 SVRDTDD
-405 HMWKPARSSTA
+405 HMWKP
-416 STHTDSLQQ
+416 
-425 PSRED
+425 
-430 GHEVITVSKK
+430 
-440 KDRLPGRLH
+440 RLPLVVNCGVTSSFVSFFSPL
-449 QFTILIRRHM
+449 RRHM
-459 YNDFRDLVTLLV
+459 HNDYRDLVTLLV

-481 LVGFLYYGAGE
+481 LVGCLYYGAGE
-492 ERLSLQDTVSLLYMI
+492 ERLSIQDTVALLYMI
-507 GAFTPFAVV
+507 GALTPFAVV

-523 HSERAMLYHE
+523 HTERAMLYHE
-533 LEDGLYSVTSYFF
+533 LEDGMYSVTSYFF
-546 AKILGELP
+546 AKVLGELP

-563 ALPIYWLAG
+563 GLPIYWLAG
-572 LNEAPDRFL
+572 LNGAPDRFL

-589 MVYCSRSMALFVAAL
+589 MVYCSRAMALFVAAA

-614 GNSLF
+614 GNALF
-619 TVFYLTGGYVISLEN
+619 TVFYLTGGFVINMEN
-634 TWLVPSWLSYAS
+634 MWLVASWLSHAS
-646 FMRWGFDGL
+646 FMRWGFEGM
-655 LQVQFRGKKYPVS
+655 LQVQFRGNKYPV
-668 IGNFTINIDGIHVV
+668 TIHNITIDVDGIHAMHM
-682 DVLSLNQHPLYS
+682 NQYPLYS
-694 CYLVLLAV
+694 CYLVLVAV
-702 CLAFMVLYY
+702 CVVFMALYY

>member
-1 MRSPS
+1 
-6 AALESN
+6 
-12 YRKKTRGRKAEICK
+12 
-26 EKEEITDEGKR
+26 
-37 SVDLLTAKLQPTTCI
+37 
-52 IMETE
+52 METE
-57 TDMSL
+57 TSFS
-62 DHTNGSSQKHQ
+62 HTNSYAQHP
-73 DMELFSSEE
+73 DTELFSNEE
-82 DSSLYFTYSGGRS
+82 DSSLYFTYSGGCI
-95 ELEVNDLHYEVDTA
+95 ELEVNNLHYEVDTA

-118 SEFKMPW
+118 SEFKLPW

-132 TAINKLSLRV
+132 TAINNLSLRV
-142 HSGQMLAVIGNSGCG
+142 HSGQMLAVIGSSGCG

-162 DIITCRDEGGTMTSG
+162 DIITCRDEGGTMKSG

-186 TPQVVKKTIAHVRQ
+186 TPQLVKKSIAHVRQ

-214 VFVAKLRLPTHFT
+214 SFVAKLRLPTHFT
-227 KAQKD
+227 QAQRD

-340 CGAACDMVPYFT
+340 CGAARDMVPYFT
-352 MLGYPCPR
+352 ALGYPCPR
-360 YCNPSDFYVDLINI
+360 YCNPSDFYVDLISI

-380 QEAQCLE
+380 REAECLDK
-387 RARILSEQFME
+387 ARVLSEHFME
-398 NVQDTED
+398 KVRDTDD
-405 HMWKPARSSTA
+405 HMWKPAGTNA
-416 STHTDSLQQ
+416 ALTQADSPQQ
-425 PSRED
+425 PSSVKGEN
-430 GHEVITVSKK
+430 VITISKESSA
-440 KDRLPGRLH
+440 LPGGVH
-449 QFTILIRRHM
+449 QFTILIKRHM

-481 LVGFLYYGAGE
+481 LVGCLYYGAGE
-492 ERLSLQDTVSLLYMI
+492 DRLTTQDTVALLYMI
-507 GAFTPFAVV
+507 GALTPFAVV

-523 HSERAMLYHE
+523 HTERAMLYHE
-533 LEDGLYSVTSYFF
+533 LEDGMYSVTSYFF
-546 AKILGELP
+546 AKVLGELP

-563 ALPIYWLAG
+563 GLPIYWLAG

-589 MVYCSRSMALFVAAL
+589 MVYCSRAMALFVAAS

-614 GNSLF
+614 GNAVF
-619 TVFYLTGGYVISLEN
+619 TVFYLTGGFVISLEN
-634 TWLVPSWLSYAS
+634 MWLVASWLSHVS
-646 FMRWGFDGL
+646 FMRWGFEGM
-655 LQVQFRGKKYPVS
+655 LQVQFRGNKYPIL
-668 IGNFTINIDGIHVV
+668 IGNTTINIDGIFVAEAMNM
-682 DVLSLNQHPLYS
+682 NQYPLYS

-702 CLAFMVLYY
+702 CLSFMVLYFLS
-711 VCLKFIKQKS
+711 LKFIKQKS

>member
-1 MRSPS
+1 MDPNSS
-6 AALESN
+6 L
-12 YRKKTRGRKAEICK
+12 TRANGPP
-26 EKEEITDEGKR
+26 
-37 SVDLLTAKLQPTTCI
+37 QPHADT
-52 IMETE
+52 
-57 TDMSL
+57 
-62 DHTNGSSQKHQ
+62 GP
-73 DMELFSSEE
+73 FSSEE
-82 DSSLYFTYSGGRS
+82 DSGLYFTYGGDRNQ
-95 ELEVNDLHYEVDTA
+95 LEVNNLHYEVDAA

-118 SEFKMPW
+118 SEFKLPW
-125 EIKGNKQ
+125 EVKGHKR
-132 TAINKLSLRV
+132 TAIDKLSLRV
-142 HSGQMLAVIGNSGCG
+142 RSGQMLAVIGSSGCG

-162 DIITCRDEGGTMTSG
+162 DIITCRDEGGGVTSG
-177 QILINGKPN
+177 QILINGRPN
-186 TPQVVKKTIAHVRQ
+186 TAQLVKKSIAHVRQ

-214 VFVAKLRLPTHFT
+214 AFVAKLRLPTHFT
-227 KAQKD
+227 QAQRD

-297 LVITLSRLARGN
+297 LVITLSRLAKGN

-319 RSDIFQLF
+319 RSDIFRLF

-340 CGAACDMVPYFT
+340 CGAARDMVPYFT
-352 MLGYPCPR
+352 ALGHPCPR
-360 YCNPSDFYVDLINI
+360 YCNPSDFYVDLISI

-387 RARILSEQFME
+387 RVRVLAEQFSE
-398 NVQDTED
+398 KVRDTDD
-405 HMWKPARSSTA
+405 HMWNGGTGVAHSERDGVCGSSPPPVEA
-416 STHTDSLQQ
+416 
-425 PSRED
+425 PED
-430 GHEVITVSKK
+430 HVVVISKGR
-440 KDRLPGRLH
+440 DRPPGRLR
-449 QFTILIRRHM
+449 QFSILIRRHM
-459 YNDFRDLVTLLV
+459 YNDYRDLVTLLV
-471 HGFEALLMSL
+471 HGLEALLMSL

-492 ERLSLQDTVSLLYMI
+492 QPLSIQDTVALLYMI
-507 GAFTPFAVV
+507 GALTPFAVV

-523 HSERAMLYHE
+523 HAERAMLYHE
-533 LEDGLYSVTSYFF
+533 LEDGMYSVTSYFF
-546 AKILGELP
+546 AKVLGELP

-589 MVYCSRSMALFVAAL
+589 MVYCSRAMALFVAAA

-619 TVFYLTGGYVISLEN
+619 TVFYLTGGFVISLEN
-634 TWLVPSWLSYAS
+634 MWLVASWLSHTS
-646 FMRWGFDGL
+646 FMRWGFQGL
-655 LQVQFRGKKYPVS
+655 LLVQFRGNKYPVT
-668 IGNFTINIDGIHVV
+668 IGNFTLNVDGIHVV
-682 DVLSLNQHPLYS
+682 EVMNMNQYPLYS

-702 CLAFMVLYY
+702 CLVFMALYY
-711 VCLKFIKQKS
+711 ICLKFIKQKS
-721 SQDW
+721 SLDW

>member
-1 MRSPS
+1 MD
-6 AALESN
+6 
-12 YRKKTRGRKAEICK
+12 
-26 EKEEITDEGKR
+26 TDTG
-37 SVDLLTAKLQPTTCI
+37 LN
-52 IMETE
+52 
-57 TDMSL
+57 
-62 DHTNGSSQKHQ
+62 HTNSSSQHQ
-73 DMELFSSEE
+73 DTELFSSEE
-82 DSSLYFTYSGGRS
+82 DSSLYFTYSGGCN
-95 ELEVNDLHYEVDTA
+95 ELEVNNLHYEVDTA
-109 AQIPWYERL
+109 AQIPWYEKL
-118 SEFKMPW
+118 SEFKLPW

-142 HSGQMLAVIGNSGCG
+142 HSGQMLAVIGSSGCG

-177 QILINGKPN
+177 QVLINGKPN
-186 TPQVVKKTIAHVRQ
+186 TPQLVKKSIAHVRQ

-214 VFVAKLRLPTHFT
+214 VFVAKLRLPAHFT
-227 KAQKD
+227 QAERD

-352 MLGYPCPR
+352 ALGYPCPR
-360 YCNPSDFYVDLINI
+360 YCNPSDFYVDLISI

-380 QEAQCLE
+380 QEAKCLE
-387 RARILSEQFME
+387 RSGVLAEQFLE
-398 NVQDTED
+398 KVRDTDD
-405 HMWKPARSSTA
+405 HMWKPAGTNTAPTTQPESS
-416 STHTDSLQQ
+416 QQ
-425 PSRED
+425 ISKVKEE
-430 GHEVITVSKK
+430 EVITISKERN
-440 KDRLPGRLH
+440 RLPGRLH

-459 YNDFRDLVTLLV
+459 YNDYRDLVTLLV

-481 LVGFLYYGAGE
+481 LVGCLYYGAGE
-492 ERLSLQDTVSLLYMI
+492 ERLSIQDTVALLYMI
-507 GAFTPFAVV
+507 GALTPFAVV

-523 HSERAMLYHE
+523 HTERAMLYHE
-533 LEDGLYSVTSYFF
+533 LEDGMYSVTSYFF
-546 AKILGELP
+546 AKVLGELP

-563 ALPIYWLAG
+563 GLPIYWLAG

-589 MVYCSRSMALFVAAL
+589 MVYCSRAMALFVAAA

-614 GNSLF
+614 GNSFF
-619 TVFYLTGGYVISLEN
+619 TVFYLTGGFVISLEN
-634 TWLVPSWLSYAS
+634 MWLVASWLSHAS
-646 FMRWGFDGL
+646 FMRWGFEGM
-655 LQVQFRGKKYPVS
+655 LQVQFRGNKYPV
-668 IGNFTINIDGIHVV
+668 TIRNITFNVDGIHVV
-682 DVLSLNQHPLYS
+682 EAMKMNQYPLYS

-702 CLAFMVLYY
+702 VLVFMALYY
-711 VCLKFIKQKS
+711 VSLKFIKQKS

>member
-1 MRSPS
+1 MD
-6 AALESN
+6 
-12 YRKKTRGRKAEICK
+12 K
-26 EKEEITDEGKR
+26 
-37 SVDLLTAKLQPTTCI
+37 
-52 IMETE
+52 E
-57 TDMSL
+57 TDFS
-62 DHTNGSSQKHQ
+62 HANGSSEHQ
-73 DMELFSSEE
+73 DTELFSSEE
-82 DSSLYFTYSGGRS
+82 DSSLYFTYSGGCN
-95 ELEVNDLHYEVDTA
+95 ELEVSDLHYEVDTA

-118 SEFKMPW
+118 SEFKLPW

-142 HSGQMLAVIGNSGCG
+142 RSGQMLAVIGSSGCG

-177 QILINGKPN
+177 QVLINGKPN
-186 TPQVVKKTIAHVRQ
+186 TPQLVKKSIAHVRQ

-214 VFVAKLRLPTHFT
+214 SFVAKLRLPTHF
-227 KAQKD
+227 KQAQRD

-340 CGAACDMVPYFT
+340 CGPARDMVPYFT
-352 MLGYPCPR
+352 ALGYPCPR
-360 YCNPSDFYVDLINI
+360 YCNPSDFYVDLISI

-380 QEAQCLE
+380 REAECLE
-387 RARILSEQFME
+387 RSTVLALQFME
-398 NVQDTED
+398 KVRDTDD
-405 HMWKPARSSTA
+405 HMWKPAGTDVSQTQTESAQQLSTV
-416 STHTDSLQQ
+416 T
-425 PSRED
+425 E
-430 GHEVITVSKK
+430 EVITISKETN
-440 KDRLPGRLH
+440 RLPGRLN
-449 QFTILIRRHM
+449 QFNILIRRHM

-481 LVGFLYYGAGE
+481 LVGCLYYGAGE
-492 ERLSLQDTVSLLYMI
+492 ERLSIQDTVALLYMI
-507 GAFTPFAVV
+507 GALTPFAVV

-523 HSERAMLYHE
+523 HTERAMLYHE
-533 LEDGLYSVTSYFF
+533 LEDGMYSVTSYFF

-563 ALPIYWLAG
+563 GLPIYWLAG
-572 LNEAPDRFL
+572 LNEAPERFL

-589 MVYCSRSMALFVAAL
+589 MVYCSRAMALFVAAS

-619 TVFYLTGGYVISLEN
+619 TVFYLTGGFVISLEN
-634 TWLVPSWLSYAS
+634 MWLVASWLSHIS
-646 FMRWGFDGL
+646 FMRWGFEGM
-655 LQVQFRGKKYPVS
+655 LQVQFRGNKYPVT
-668 IGNFTINIDGIHVV
+668 IGNFTLNVDGIHVV
-682 DVLSLNQHPLYS
+682 EAMALNQYPLYS

-702 CLAFMVLYY
+702 CLCFMGLYY
-711 VCLKFIKQKS
+711 LSLRFIKQKS

>member
-1 MRSPS
+1 MDRDTGIN
-6 AALESN
+6 L
-12 YRKKTRGRKAEICK
+12 
-26 EKEEITDEGKR
+26 
-37 SVDLLTAKLQPTTCI
+37 
-52 IMETE
+52 
-57 TDMSL
+57 
-62 DHTNGSSQKHQ
+62 TNGSSQHQ
-73 DMELFSSEE
+73 DTQLFSSEE
-82 DSSLYFTYSGGRS
+82 DSSLYFTYSGGCN
-95 ELEVNDLHYEVDTA
+95 ELEVSNLHYEVDTA

-118 SEFKMPW
+118 SEFKLPW

-142 HSGQMLAVIGNSGCG
+142 RSGQMLAVIGSSGCG

-162 DIITCRDEGGTMTSG
+162 DIITCRDEGGTMRSG
-177 QILINGKPN
+177 QVLINGKPN
-186 TPQVVKKTIAHVRQ
+186 TPQLVKKSIAHVRQ

-214 VFVAKLRLPTHFT
+214 AFVAKLRLPTHFT
-227 KAQKD
+227 QAQRD

-340 CGAACDMVPYFT
+340 CGPARDMVPYFT
-352 MLGYPCPR
+352 ALGYPCPR
-360 YCNPSDFYVDLINI
+360 YCNPSDFYVDLISI

-380 QEAQCLE
+380 KEAECLE
-387 RARILSEQFME
+387 RAMVLSERFME
-398 NVQDTED
+398 KVRDTDD
-405 HMWKPARSSTA
+405 HMWKPTGTNTA
-416 STHTDSLQQ
+416 QTLTESPQELSKVKK
-425 PSRED
+425 E
-430 GHEVITVSKK
+430 EVITISEREN
-440 KDRLPGRLH
+440 RLPGRLH
-449 QFTILIRRHM
+449 QFMILIRRHM
-459 YNDFRDLVTLLV
+459 YNDYRDLVTLLV
-471 HGFEALLMSL
+471 HGLEALLMSL
-481 LVGFLYYGAGE
+481 LVGCLYYGAGE
-492 ERLSLQDTVSLLYMI
+492 NRLSIQDTVALLYMI
-507 GAFTPFAVV
+507 GALTPFAVV

-533 LEDGLYSVTSYFF
+533 LEDGMYSVTSYFF

-563 ALPIYWLAG
+563 GLPIYWLAG
-572 LNEAPDRFL
+572 LNEAPERFL

-589 MVYCSRSMALFVAAL
+589 MVYCSRNMALFVAAS

-614 GNSLF
+614 GNALF
-619 TVFYLTGGYVISLEN
+619 TVFYLTGGFVISLEN
-634 TWLVPSWLSYAS
+634 MWLVASWLSHIS
-646 FMRWGFDGL
+646 FMRWGFEGM
-655 LQVQFRGKKYPVS
+655 LQVQFRGNDY
-668 IGNFTINIDGIHVV
+668 IFTIGENITLIVDGIHVV
-682 DVLSLNQHPLYS
+682 EAMDLNQYPLYS
-694 CYLVLLAV
+694 CYLVLVAV
-702 CLAFMVLYY
+702 CLCFMGLYY
-711 VCLKFIKQKS
+711 LSLRFIKQKS

>member
-1 MRSPS
+1 M
-6 AALESN
+6 
-12 YRKKTRGRKAEICK
+12 K
-26 EKEEITDEGKR
+26 
-37 SVDLLTAKLQPTTCI
+37 
-52 IMETE
+52 
-57 TDMSL
+57 
-62 DHTNGSSQKHQ
+62 
-73 DMELFSSEE
+73 
-82 DSSLYFTYSGGRS
+82 SG
-95 ELEVNDLHYEVDTA
+95 E
-109 AQIPWYERL
+109 
-118 SEFKMPW
+118 
-125 EIKGNKQ
+125 
-132 TAINKLSLRV
+132 
-142 HSGQMLAVIGNSGCG
+142 
-157 KTSLL
+157 
-162 DIITCRDEGGTMTSG
+162 
-177 QILINGKPN
+177 ILINGKPN
-186 TPQVVKKTIAHVRQ
+186 TPQLVTKSIAHVRQ

-214 VFVAKLRLPTHFT
+214 SFVAKLRLPTHYSQ
-227 KAQKD
+227 AQRD

-243 LRQCAHTRVGND
+243 LRQCAQTRVGND

-327 DLVVLLSSGSAVY
+327 DLVVLMSSGSAVY
-340 CGAACDMVPYFT
+340 CGAARDMVPYFT
-352 MLGYPCPR
+352 SLGYPCPR
-360 YCNPSDFYVDLINI
+360 YCNPSDFYVDLISV

-380 QEAQCLE
+380 QEAECLE
-387 RARILSEQFME
+387 RARVLAEQFRE
-398 NVQDTED
+398 KVRDTDD
-405 HMWKPARSSTA
+405 HMWKPSAGNVLTSADSSAQTNA
-416 STHTDSLQQ
+416 PENVVTI
-425 PSRED
+425 SRE
-430 GHEVITVSKK
+430 
-440 KDRLPGRLH
+440 KDKLPGKLH

-459 YNDFRDLVTLLV
+459 YNDYRDLVTILV
-471 HGFEALLMSL
+471 HGLEALLMSL
-481 LVGFLYYGAGE
+481 LVGCLYYGAGDAV
-492 ERLSLQDTVSLLYMI
+492 LSIQDTVALLYMI
-507 GAFTPFAVV
+507 GALTPFAVV

-523 HSERAMLYHE
+523 HTERAMLYHE
-533 LEDGLYSVTSYFF
+533 LEDGMYSVTSYFF

-589 MVYCSRSMALFVAAL
+589 MVYCSRAMALFVAAA

-619 TVFYLTGGYVISLEN
+619 TVFYLTGGFVISLEN
-634 TWLVPSWLSYAS
+634 MWLVASWLSYAS
-646 FMRWGFDGL
+646 FMRWGFEGM
-655 LQVQFRGKKYPVS
+655 LQVQFRGNMYDIP
-668 IGNFTINIDGIHVV
+668 IGNLTIQIDGIHVV
-682 DVLSLNQHPLYS
+682 EAMKLNQHPLYS

-702 CLAFMVLYY
+702 CLGFMGLYFL
-711 VCLKFIKQKS
+711 CLKFIKQKS